1 MEFGKMPYS
10 RPDMEACKK
19 SICELTA
26 RLEAA
31 ESYDEAKKIFL
42 EYDEL
47 QRHLDTL
54 VNIAYIRHSI
64 DTRDAFYDEE
74 KKFFNN
80 ALPEVEEYNQKW
92 TEALLKSPFR
102 K

>member
-1 MEFGKMPYS
+1 MPYS

-54 VNIAYIRHSI
+54 VNLACIRHSI

-74 KKFFNN
+74 
-80 ALPEVEEYNQKW
+80 
-92 TEALLKSPFR
+92 
-102 K
+102 